1 MSPFNKFSIKKM
13 KAQALFIVLITLGMA
28 MSISLI
34 FSILNVERL
43 HTMVKIG
50 NSVKAFYAAE
60 SGINCQIYKDWVN
73 DSADCSSHMGNETSY
88 SLKIKEGDRG
98 TEVESTGESK
108 GVYRKIHIVYELP

>member
-1 MSPFNKFSIKKM
+1 M
-13 KAQALFIVLITLGMA
+13 KAQALFIVLITLGIA

-34 FSILNVERL
+34 FSTLNVERL

-73 DSADCSSHMGNETSY
+73 DNADCSSHMGNETSY
-88 SLKIKEGDRG
+88 SLEVTKDAGG
-98 TEVESTGESK
+98 TKVESTGESK
-108 GVYRKIHIVYELP
+108 GVYRKIHIAYELP

>member
-1 MSPFNKFSIKKM
+1 M
-13 KAQALFIVLITLGMA
+13 KAQALFIVLITLGIA
-28 MSISLI
+28 MSVSLI
-34 FSILNVERL
+34 FSTLNIERL

-60 SGINCQIYKDWVN
+60 SGINCQIYKDWVIR
-73 DSADCSSHMGNETSY
+73 DDGFVCSDMGNGTSY
-88 SLKIKEGDRG
+88 SLKVKESDRG